1 MEEFK
6 EQQEDIWLKFLVL
19 FRPLNNIEINN
30 YFNDEPRFNSVFP
43 RNNLPRIKDGVYVIN
58 LDDKNSEGTH

>member
-19 FRPLNNIEINN
+19 LHPLNNIEINN
-30 YFNDEPRFNSVFP
+30 YFSDEPRFNNVFP
-43 RNNLPRIKDGVYVIN
+43 RNYLPRIKDGVYVMN